1 MPVTPLQFFLRE
13 LRKRRE
19 AVPLTQ
25 DELGR
30 KIAFS
35 ASHVSA
41 VELGNRPPKED
52 YLTVLDQA
60 LNTGGLFLS
69 MWQDLVKDEAAPRW
83 LREWLEYER
92 EAIALRWYEP
102 AYVPGLLQTEAYA
115 RATVMGARLTPD
127 QAEQRVLS
135 RLERQSVLTRD
146 PLPQAYF
153 VLDEQVIR
161 RPCGRPGV
169 MAEQL
174 EHLVTQAE
182 QEHIQLHLVPAEVG
196 MYPGLAGAFI
206 LAELPDNFRVGHVDT
221 QLKAQIVLRADDV
234 ANLSMTWESVRGI
247 ALPRGQSLDLLK
259 EVAKTWT

>member
-1 MPVTPLQFFLRE
+1 MTPLQFFLRE

-19 AVPLTQ
+19 AFPLTQ
-25 DELGR
+25 EELGKR
-30 KIAFS
+30 IKFS

-52 YLTVLDQA
+52 YLTAVDDVLQ
-60 LNTGGLFLS
+60 TSGLFFT
-69 MWQDLVKDEAAPRW
+69 MWEDLVKDEAAPRW
-83 LREWLEYER
+83 LRKWLEYER
-92 EAIALRWYEP
+92 EALALRWYEP

-115 RATVMGARLTPD
+115 RATLTGARLTGD
-127 QAEQRVLS
+127 EIEQRVLS
-135 RLERQSVLTRD
+135 RLERQAVLLRD

-153 VLDEQVIR
+153 VIDEQVIR

-182 QEHIQLHLVPAEVG
+182 QEHIQLHVAPGEVG
-196 MYPGLAGAFI
+196 VYPGLAGAFI
-206 LAELPDNFRVGHVDT
+206 LAELPENVRVGHVDG
-221 QLKAQIVLRADDV
+221 QLKAEIVLRADDI
-234 ANLSMTWESVRGI
+234 ASLSMTWESVRGV